1 MKSRLMNELACFAG
15 IVAACSL
22 SWPTHAAESAA
33 AGLNQLSPA
42 EQAAGWKLLF
52 DGKTTNGWRGFNRPA
67 FPDKGW
73 VVEAGCLQHLAKGG
87 GGDLITLDKYDEF
100 DLEFEWRIAPGAN
113 SGVKYFITE
122 ERNSPIGHEYQLVDD
137 LRNPDG
143 RRGPKWQTASF
154 YDCLPAATNKTLRPA
169 GEFNQ
174 SRILV
179 QGQHVEHWLNGTKT
193 LEYELGSEALK
204 AAIANSKFRNVAG
217 FGTKFKGH
225 LLLQDHGDEVW
236 FRNLRIRTATG
247 KER

>member
-1 MKSRLMNELACFAG
+1 MKPRVKEGLAYLVEIAVVFSLVWPASAAEALNEL
-15 IVAACSL
+15 
-22 SWPTHAAESAA
+22 T
-33 AGLNQLSPA
+33 PA

-52 DGKTTNGWRGFNRPA
+52 DGRTTNGWRGFSRPA

-73 VVEAGCLQHLAKGG
+73 VVEDGCLKHAAKGG
-87 GGDLITLDKYDEF
+87 GGDLITVGKYDEF
-100 DLEFEWRIAPGAN
+100 DLKFEWRIAPGAN

-122 ERNSPIGHEYQLVDD
+122 ERNTPIGHEYQLVDD
-137 LRNPDG
+137 LRHADG
-143 RRGPKWQTASF
+143 KRGAKWQTACF

-179 QGQHVEHWLNGTKT
+179 QGNHVEHWLNGTKT
-193 LEYELGSEALK
+193 VEYDLGSEALK

-217 FGTKFKGH
+217 FGAKIKGH

-236 FRNLRIRTATG
+236 FRNLRIRTTAG
-247 KER
+247 RDP